1 MKIKEREEYMWHSR
15 TLQPQFELFKR
26 IHCDFHI
33 HFVWLI
39 SKLKPKLLAAA
50 KSIVQMISWL
60 IDETDS
66 VLLCANC
73 NNGYVN
79 IIDHCISEC
88 TYVHLERVSLLD
100 KIYQFD
106 PNVYL
111 YLRRLDKASLTS
123 AFLGEER
130 VDFVSLLSDN
140 CTRFWFL
147 CLPALHRIWLTY
159 NS

>member
-1 MKIKEREEYMWHSR
+1 MANYR
-15 TLQPQFELFKR
+15 TN
-26 IHCDFHI
+26 
-33 HFVWLI
+33 
-39 SKLKPKLLAAA
+39 
-50 KSIVQMISWL
+50 SIVQMISCL
-60 IDETDS
+60 IDEADS
-66 VLLCANC
+66 VWLCANC
-73 NNGYVN
+73 NNGYAN
-79 IIDHCISEC
+79 IVDHCISEC
-88 TYVHLERVSLLD
+88 TYVHLERVSLWD

-130 VDFVSLLSDN
+130 VDFVSLLSDD
-140 CTRFWFL
+140 CTKFWYL

>member
-1 MKIKEREEYMWHSR
+1 MFDLTTGMHNNLFDRQVLFNFSSASRGQLVKMITSLPVKHS
-15 TLQPQFELFKR
+15 TSCT
-26 IHCDFHI
+26 I
-33 HFVWLI
+33 
-39 SKLKPKLLAAA
+39 
-50 KSIVQMISWL
+50 
-60 IDETDS
+60 
-66 VLLCANC
+66 
-73 NNGYVN
+73 GYAN

-88 TYVHLERVSLLD
+88 TYVHLERVSLWD
-100 KIYQFD
+100 KIDQFD

-130 VDFVSLLSDN
+130 VDFVSLLSDD
-140 CTRFWFL
+140 CTKFWYL